1 MDHKGL
7 VVHFGAGSLG
17 RGFIVPILLESG
29 CNVTLV
35 DANEEL
41 VNKLKETRSY
51 TLIIAD
57 EEEGK
62 QQKQIKVNRVLSAR
76 TDADILKDV
85 LKTVKTVTTSVRQEN
100 LIHVAKTISEVWGD
114 DEENSDR
121 AVICC
126 ENLENA
132 SGYFKSL
139 LADCARDEKQ
149 KERLMKIKVPDT
161 MVDRGC
167 SQSYSD
173 PTVVYTER
181 FYEIGVDK
189 KELPDTGIRLI
200 PSVDNLEQHFYRKR
214 FLLNT
219 RVDALA
225 FVGLYYG
232 LNNFTELK
240 KSEKVMEE
248 ITPYFELVKKSLEV
262 GFGMEREEVEKWA
275 SFYWN
280 ERGKQTKESS
290 SKDER
295 KLVDIARDM
304 WRKLSYEERFVK
316 PLVVLKRNGYEIDSG
331 LHIIAMMVKYL
342 SKEDHLSK
350 AETLSKIGAMWRID
364 ETGEDIY
371 TSVAEMID

>member
-1 MDHKGL
+1 MDNKEL

-41 VNKLKETRSY
+41 VNKLKETHSY
-51 TLIIAD
+51 TLVIAD

-62 QQKQIKVNRVLSAR
+62 QQKQIKVDRVLSAR

-100 LIHVAKTISEVWGD
+100 LIHVAKTISEVWGN
-114 DEENSDR
+114 EENSDR

-167 SQSYSD
+167 SQSYTD

-232 LNNFTELK
+232 LNNFAELK
-240 KSEKVMEE
+240 KSEKVMKE

-262 GFGMEREEVEKWA
+262 GFGMQKEEVEKWA

-280 ERGKQTKESS
+280 ERGKQSKKAS

-304 WRKLSYEERFVK
+304 WRKLSYDERFIK

-331 LHIIAMMVKYL
+331 IHIIVMMVKYL
-342 SKEDHLSK
+342 AKEDHLSK
-350 AETLSKIGAMWRID
+350 AETLDKIGAMWRMD
-364 ETGEDIY
+364 ETGEAIY
-371 TSVAEMID
+371 DSVAKMMD

>member
-1 MDHKGL
+1 MDHKEL

-41 VNKLKETRSY
+41 VNKLKETHSY
-51 TLIIAD
+51 TLVIAD

-62 QQKQIKVNRVLSAR
+62 QQKQIKVDRVLSAR

-100 LIHVAKTISEVWGD
+100 LIHVAKTISEVWG

-167 SQSYSD
+167 SQSYTD

-240 KSEKVMEE
+240 KSEKVMKE

-262 GFGMEREEVEKWA
+262 GFGMEKEEVEKWA

-280 ERGKQTKESS
+280 ERGKQSKKAS

-304 WRKLSYEERFVK
+304 WRKLSYDERFIK

-331 LHIIAMMVKYL
+331 IHIIVMMVKYL
-342 SKEDHLSK
+342 AKEDHLSK
-350 AETLSKIGAMWRID
+350 AETLDKIGAMWRID
-364 ETGEDIY
+364 ETGEAIY
-371 TSVAEMID
+371 ASVAKMMD

>member
-1 MDHKGL
+1 MDNKEL

-41 VNKLKETRSY
+41 VNKLKETHSY
-51 TLIIAD
+51 TLVIAD

-62 QQKQIKVNRVLSAR
+62 QQKQIKVDRVLSAR

-100 LIHVAKTISEVWGD
+100 LIHVAKTISEVWG

-167 SQSYSD
+167 SQSYTD

-232 LNNFTELK
+232 LNNFAELK
-240 KSEKVMEE
+240 KSEKVMKE
-248 ITPYFELVKKSLEV
+248 ITPYFELVKKSL
-262 GFGMEREEVEKWA
+262 
-275 SFYWN
+275 
-280 ERGKQTKESS
+280 
-290 SKDER
+290 
-295 KLVDIARDM
+295 
-304 WRKLSYEERFVK
+304 
-316 PLVVLKRNGYEIDSG
+316 
-331 LHIIAMMVKYL
+331 
-342 SKEDHLSK
+342 
-350 AETLSKIGAMWRID
+350 
-364 ETGEDIY
+364 
-371 TSVAEMID
+371 

>member
-1 MDHKGL
+1 MDNKEL

-41 VNKLKETRSY
+41 VNKLKETHSY
-51 TLIIAD
+51 TLVIAD

-62 QQKQIKVNRVLSAR
+62 QQKQIKVDRVLSAR

-100 LIHVAKTISEVWGD
+100 LIHVAKTISEVWG

-167 SQSYSD
+167 SQSYTD

-232 LNNFTELK
+232 LNNFAELK
-240 KSEKVMEE
+240 KSEKVMKE

-262 GFGMEREEVEKWA
+262 GFGMQKEEVEKWA

-280 ERGKQTKESS
+280 ERGKQSKKAS

-304 WRKLSYEERFVK
+304 WRKLSYDERFIK

-331 LHIIAMMVKYL
+331 IHIIVMMVKYL
-342 SKEDHLSK
+342 AKEDHLSK
-350 AETLSKIGAMWRID
+350 AETLDKIGAMWRID
-364 ETGEDIY
+364 ETGEYIY
-371 TSVAEMID
+371 ASVAKMMD

>member
-1 MDHKGL
+1 MDNKEL

-41 VNKLKETRSY
+41 VHKLKETRSY
-51 TLIIAD
+51 TLVIAD

-62 QQKQIKVNRVLSAR
+62 QQKQIKVDRVLSAR

-100 LIHVAKTISEVWGD
+100 LIHVAKTISEVWG

-200 PSVDNLEQHFYRKR
+200 SSVDNLEQHFYRKR

-240 KSEKVMEE
+240 KSEKIMNEV
-248 ITPYFELVKKSLEV
+248 TPYFDLVKKSLEV
-262 GFGMEREEVEKWA
+262 GFGMEKEEVEKWA

-280 ERGKQTKESS
+280 ERGKQSKKAS

-304 WRKLSYEERFVK
+304 WRKLSYDERFIK

-331 LHIIAMMVKYL
+331 IHIIVMMVKYL
-342 SKEDHLSK
+342 AKEDHLSK
-350 AETLSKIGAMWRID
+350 AETLDKIGAMWRMD
-364 ETGEDIY
+364 ETGEAIY
-371 TSVAEMID
+371 DSVAKMMD